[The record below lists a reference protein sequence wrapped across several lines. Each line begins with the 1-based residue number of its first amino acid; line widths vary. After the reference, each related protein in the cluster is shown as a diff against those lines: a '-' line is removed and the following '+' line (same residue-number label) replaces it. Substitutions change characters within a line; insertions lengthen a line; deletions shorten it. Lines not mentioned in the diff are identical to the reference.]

1 MLKKKAT
8 LSKEEYE
15 KKTDELRK
23 KVIDYQSQ
31 RRASLDK
38 LAKQR
43 ADARTKLFEQ
53 INPILSKYVQENDIS
68 IVIDKKNVVSSNTA
82 FDITEI
88 IVEQLNKELP
98 SLNLK

>member
-1 MLKKKAT
+1 MN
-8 LSKEEYE
+8 KEEYI

-43 ADARTKLFEQ
+43 SDARNMLFKK
-53 INPILSKYVQENDIS
+53 INPILSKYIEENNIS
-68 IVIDKKNVVSSNTA
+68 IVIDKK
-82 FDITEI
+82 E
-88 IVEQLNKELP
+88 
-98 SLNLK
+98 